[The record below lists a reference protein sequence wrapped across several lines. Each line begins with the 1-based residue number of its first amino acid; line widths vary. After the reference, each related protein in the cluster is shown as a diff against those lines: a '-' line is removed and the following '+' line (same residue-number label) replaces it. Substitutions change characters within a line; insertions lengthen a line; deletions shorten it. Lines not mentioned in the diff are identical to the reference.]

1 MISASSRWGC
11 PIEDNLV
18 DNNNG
23 FNEQFPGFSKKNWA
37 SAFLKIRSLCLQ
49 LGSADFLLTFLRA
62 FWKSSPTSLGL
73 NCLSILGENS
83 YHFLHP
89 LSFVCFYFRL
99 LSCKTHLMCVCSAWN
114 WILRSF
120 LMIFNVTKA
129 QVSLYQTRT
138 VLYASFSVL
147 YIEKSCTPA
156 SNLGVG

>member
-89 LSFVCFYFRL
+89 LSFVCFYFCL
-99 LSCKTHLMCVCSAWN
+99 LSCKTHLMCQCAVPGIEFSDPSW
-114 WILRSF
+114 WF
-120 LMIFNVTKA
+120 LMLLKCKCLCIKLVQFYMHLF
-129 QVSLYQTRT
+129 QC
-138 VLYASFSVL
+138 F
-147 YIEKSCTPA
+147 I
-156 SNLGVG
+156 